1 MIYIEAGIGYIMVS
15 LIEETK
21 METCAGCGCSVPA
34 EVAWYEQGEPIC
46 PKCFD
51 AEYGGDSYPSYERL
65 DNFDPAGH

>member
-1 MIYIEAGIGYIMVS
+1 
-15 LIEETK
+15 
-21 METCAGCGCSVPA
+21 METCAACGCSIPS

-51 AEYGGDSYPSYERL
+51 AEYGTDLADGDDDSYPSYERL

>member
-1 MIYIEAGIGYIMVS
+1 
-15 LIEETK
+15 